1 MLEVLLI
8 VITEAFKASGAFWA
22 LSIAHKFF
30 LMGLQ
35 NGGLHLFLFLPAII
49 LIGVAFIIVV
59 DCGSIIYHAF
69 LVETDDNNVTKNN
82 SDTK

>member
-8 VITEAFKASGAFWA
+8 ITAEAFKASGAFWA
-22 LSIAHKFF
+22 LSIAHELF

-35 NGGLHLFLFLPAII
+35 KGGLHLFLFLPAII
-49 LIGVAFIIVV
+49 LVGVALIIVA

-69 LVETDDNNVTKNN
+69 FVEIDADDSEQNN
-82 SDTK
+82 SKTK